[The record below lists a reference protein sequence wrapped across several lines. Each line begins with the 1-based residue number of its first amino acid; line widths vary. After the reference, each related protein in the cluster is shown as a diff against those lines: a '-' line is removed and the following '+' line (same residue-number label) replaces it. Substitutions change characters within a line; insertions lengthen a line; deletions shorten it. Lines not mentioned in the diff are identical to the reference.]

1 MNQILWHSQNH
12 VLTYGEAM
20 VAALALT
27 LLLLVGM
34 LMAQRRAGRE
44 RTLEAQALIERT
56 RDLDHHMDALNQA
69 NAELSG
75 RMQTMTQ
82 VLGSRQTDFVR
93 LMSERLDVVGQQV
106 GRGLEGA
113 AKSTGAHL
121 AALNE
126 RLAVIDAAQ
135 NRLTGLTQE
144 VVGLKDI
151 LANKQA
157 RGAFGQGRME
167 AIVRDNLPADAYQFQ
182 FTLKN
187 GTRPDCVISLPG
199 DERLMVVDAKFPL
212 ESFTAL
218 RDAAGEDERTKARQ
232 WVRTDISRH
241 VKDIAER
248 YFIAGQT
255 QDIAVMFV
263 PAESIFADLS
273 EHFDDL
279 VQKAHRARI
288 LIVSPSLLMM
298 AIQVMQAIVRDAR
311 VREQAHQIQA
321 EVRNLVDDVMRLRD
335 RVAKLDTH
343 FRQAQEDVVTIT
355 TSSDKI
361 TRRGERIGALDFAPT
376 GQEPPLQSLDR
387 AAE

>member
-1 MNQILWHSQNH
+1 MNRILWHSQDFA
-12 VLTYGEAM
+12 LTFGDAVAGAFGLALLLM
-20 VAALALT
+20 VATLIAL
-27 LLLLVGM
+27 
-34 LMAQRRAGRE
+34 RRAGRE
-44 RTLEAQALIERT
+44 RALEAQALLERT
-56 RDLDHHMDALNQA
+56 RALDQHMGALNQA
-69 NAELSG
+69 SAELSG
-75 RMQTMTQ
+75 RMQTMAQ
-82 VLGSRQTDFVR
+82 VFGSRQTDFVR
-93 LMSERLDVVGQQV
+93 LVSERLDVVGQQV

-113 AKSTGAHL
+113 AKSTGDHL

-151 LANKQA
+151 LSNKQA

-187 GTRPDCVISLPG
+187 GTRPDCVITLPG
-199 DERLMVVDAKFPL
+199 DDRVMVVDAKFPL

-218 RDAAGEDERTKARQ
+218 RDAESEDARIKARQ

-279 VQKAHRARI
+279 VQKAHRSRI

-321 EVRNLVDDVMRLRD
+321 EVRNLVDDVIRLRD

-355 TSSDKI
+355 TSTDKI
-361 TRRGERIGALDFAPT
+361 TRRGERIGALDFTPARE
-376 GQEPPLQSLDR
+376 GADLAELHR

>member
-1 MNQILWHSQNH
+1 MNQILWHSQDFT
-12 VLTYGEAM
+12 LTFGESVAGALGLALLLM
-20 VAALALT
+20 VAMLIALRRGANERALEALAL
-27 LLLLVGM
+27 L
-34 LMAQRRAGRE
+34 
-44 RTLEAQALIERT
+44 ERT
-56 RDLDHHMDALNQA
+56 RALDQHMGALNQA
-69 NAELSG
+69 SAELSG
-75 RMQTMTQ
+75 RMLTMAQ
-82 VLGSRQTDFVR
+82 VFGSRQTDFVR
-93 LMSERLDVVGQQV
+93 LVSERLDVVGREV

-113 AKSTGAHL
+113 AKSTGDHL

-144 VVGLKDI
+144 VVGLRDI

-187 GTRPDCVISLPG
+187 GTRPDCVITLPG
-199 DERLMVVDAKFPL
+199 DDRVMVVDAKFPL

-218 RDAAGEDERTKARQ
+218 RDAKGEDARNKARQ
-232 WVRTDISRH
+232 GVRNDISRH
-241 VKDIAER
+241 VKDMAER

-335 RVAKLDTH
+335 RVGRLDGH
-343 FRQAQEDVVTIT
+343 FRQAQEDVLTIT
-355 TSSDKI
+355 TSTDKI
-361 TRRGERIGALDFAPT
+361 TRRGERIGALDFTPAPQAT
-376 GQEPPLQSLDR
+376 TDAGLHH

>member
-1 MNQILWHSQNH
+1 MNQILWHSQNY
-12 VLTYGEAM
+12 VLTFGEAM

-27 LLLLVGM
+27 LALLVVM
-34 LMAQRRAGRE
+34 LLALRRAGRE

-56 RDLDHHMDALNQA
+56 RDLDQHMGALNQA
-69 NAELSG
+69 SAELSG
-75 RMQTMTQ
+75 RMQTMAQ

-93 LMSERLDVVGQQV
+93 LVSERLDVVGQQV

-113 AKSTGAHL
+113 AKSTGEHL

-135 NRLTGLTQE
+135 NRLTGLTKE

-151 LANKQA
+151 LSNKQA

-199 DERLMVVDAKFPL
+199 DDRVMVVDAKFPL

-218 RDAAGEDERTKARQ
+218 RDADNEEARIKARQ

-248 YFIAGQT
+248 YFIAEQT

-343 FRQAQEDVVTIT
+343 FRQAQEDVVTIA
-355 TSSDKI
+355 TSTDKI
-361 TRRGERIGALDFAPT
+361 TRRGERIGALDFAPS
-376 GQEPPLQSLDR
+376 GQDAALPGLHR

>member
-1 MNQILWHSQNH
+1 MNRILWHSQDFA
-12 VLTYGEAM
+12 LTFGDAVAGAFGLALLLM
-20 VAALALT
+20 VATLIAL
-27 LLLLVGM
+27 
-34 LMAQRRAGRE
+34 RRAGRA
-44 RTLEAQALIERT
+44 RALEAQALLERT
-56 RDLDHHMDALNQA
+56 RALDQHMGALNQA
-69 NAELSG
+69 SAELSG
-75 RMQTMTQ
+75 RMQTMAQ
-82 VLGSRQTDFVR
+82 VFGSRQTDFVR
-93 LMSERLDVVGQQV
+93 LVSERLDVVGQQV

-113 AKSTGAHL
+113 AKSTGDHL

-151 LANKQA
+151 LSNKQA

-187 GTRPDCVISLPG
+187 GTRPDCVITLPG
-199 DERLMVVDAKFPL
+199 DDRVMVVDAKFPL

-218 RDAAGEDERTKARQ
+218 RDAESEDARIKARQ

-279 VQKAHRARI
+279 VQKAHRSRI

-321 EVRNLVDDVMRLRD
+321 EVRNLVDDVIRLRD

-355 TSSDKI
+355 TSTDKI
-361 TRRGERIGALDFAPT
+361 TRRGERIGALDFTPARE
-376 GQEPPLQSLDR
+376 GADLAELHR

>member
-1 MNQILWHSQNH
+1 MNQILWHSQDFA
-12 VLTYGEAM
+12 LTFGEA
-20 VAALALT
+20 VAGALGLALLLMMTTLMALRRGGRERALEALAL
-27 LLLLVGM
+27 L
-34 LMAQRRAGRE
+34 
-44 RTLEAQALIERT
+44 ERT
-56 RDLDHHMDALNQA
+56 RALDQHMGALNQA
-69 NAELSG
+69 SAELSG
-75 RMQTMTQ
+75 RMQTMAQ
-82 VLGSRQTDFVR
+82 VFGSRQTDFVR
-93 LMSERLDVVGQQV
+93 LVSERLDVVGREV

-113 AKSTGAHL
+113 AKSTGDHL

-135 NRLTGLTQE
+135 SRLTGLTQE

-151 LANKQA
+151 LSNKQA

-187 GTRPDCVISLPG
+187 GTRPDCVITLPG
-199 DERLMVVDAKFPL
+199 DDRVMVVDAKFPL

-218 RDAAGEDERTKARQ
+218 RDAEGEDARNKARQ
-232 WVRTDISRH
+232 WVRNDISRH

-335 RVAKLDTH
+335 RVAKLDAH

-355 TSSDKI
+355 TSTDKI
-361 TRRGERIGALDFAPT
+361 TRRGERIGALDFAPAAQDPVDA
-376 GQEPPLQSLDR
+376 GLR
-387 AAE
+387 HAAE

>member
-1 MNQILWHSQNH
+1 MNQILWHSQDFA
-12 VLTYGEAM
+12 LTFGEA
-20 VAALALT
+20 VAGALGLALLLMMTTLMALRRGGRERALEALAL
-27 LLLLVGM
+27 L
-34 LMAQRRAGRE
+34 
-44 RTLEAQALIERT
+44 ERT
-56 RDLDHHMDALNQA
+56 RALDQHMGALNQA
-69 NAELSG
+69 SAELSG
-75 RMQTMTQ
+75 RMQTMAQ
-82 VLGSRQTDFVR
+82 VFGSRQTDFVR
-93 LMSERLDVVGQQV
+93 LVSERLDVVGREV

-113 AKSTGAHL
+113 AKSTGDHL

-135 NRLTGLTQE
+135 SRLTGLTQE

-151 LANKQA
+151 LSNKQA

-187 GTRPDCVISLPG
+187 GTRPDCVITLPG
-199 DERLMVVDAKFPL
+199 DDRVMVVDAKFPL

-218 RDAAGEDERTKARQ
+218 RDAEGEDARNKARQ
-232 WVRTDISRH
+232 WVRNDISRH

-335 RVAKLDTH
+335 RVAKLDAH

-355 TSSDKI
+355 TSTDKI
-361 TRRGERIGALDFAPT
+361 TRRGERIGALDFAPAAQAPVDS
-376 GQEPPLQSLDR
+376 GLR
-387 AAE
+387 HAAE